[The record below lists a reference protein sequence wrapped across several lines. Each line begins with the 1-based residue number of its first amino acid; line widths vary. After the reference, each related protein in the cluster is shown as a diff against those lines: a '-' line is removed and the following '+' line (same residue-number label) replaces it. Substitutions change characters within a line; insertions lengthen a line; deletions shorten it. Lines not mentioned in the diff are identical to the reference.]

1 MSTIAS
7 PRDSSV
13 TGRRIPLISTPTSS
27 SRPSLELPRSVDN
40 SPNPS
45 GTPSTLPPKRNRAA
59 LREYYNLKKNAAPS
73 SSIIPEVDA
82 ASETSSIHS
91 YAFSDVAE
99 SELDKE
105 GFDAE
110 AYVKKVLREKDLK
123 ELLVTY
129 GGVLREIGALE
140 AEKKALVYDNYSK
153 LISATEMIGRLRGGM
168 DPLDP
173 MARTLDPA
181 VEGIFRRA
189 EEIREGMRRGLP
201 EGMGKEVSREDREV
215 EGRRKKTR
223 DVVVR
228 VLETPER
235 VRILVAD
242 GKVDEARRVWEPALK
257 LLQRWKERG
266 VGGVDVV
273 DCIEDGEA
281 ALRGEPADEK
291 SWVNVR
297 NENRDLNS

>member
-1 MSTIAS
+1 M
-7 PRDSSV
+7 
-13 TGRRIPLISTPTSS
+13 
-27 SRPSLELPRSVDN
+27 
-40 SPNPS
+40 
-45 GTPSTLPPKRNRAA
+45 
-59 LREYYNLKKNAAPS
+59 
-73 SSIIPEVDA
+73 
-82 ASETSSIHS
+82 
-91 YAFSDVAE
+91 
-99 SELDKE
+99 DKE

-110 AYVKKVLREKDLK
+110 SYVKKVLKEKTLA

-189 EEIREGMRRGLP
+189 EEIREGMRLALP
-201 EGMGKEVSREDREV
+201 EGQKKEKDMPEEDKGV
-215 EGRRKKTR
+215 EARRKKTR
-223 DVVVR
+223 DVVLR
-228 VLETPER
+228 VLETPEK
-235 VRILVAD
+235 VRTLVAD
-242 GKVDEARRVWEPALK
+242 GKIEEARAMWEPTLK
-257 LLQRWKERG
+257 LLEKWKERG
-266 VGGVDVV
+266 VGGSDVA

-281 ALRGEPADEK
+281 ALRGDSAGEK

-297 NENRDLNS
+297 KGDRERKS